1 MARFDYITQQN
12 VFSNLG
18 FQRASETEAPEQQ
31 SINFHPTL
39 FVDGTSH
46 LQSLNVGS
54 AAHYPDLTLATSSS
68 QVPFTSQSNYAA
80 IPPFSSLVTAR
91 DLLIRREHLPAAP
104 VSLTGPLSNADQNG
118 TFHHGLQASVITA
131 PVSFPNHGLNLT
143 IGSQLSSN
151 STQTT
156 AQEEN
161 NNFPLRPVNQ
171 PERVN
176 GSTGTNTSHGK
187 MTNETT
193 MISGSPHSSVVNNM
207 KTVNTPGEALSSG
220 AFSPYLKQQVKQE
233 LVCQWL
239 ITKGKGNNCL
249 CGNNFNNLV
258 DLVKHLSTE
267 HVANPDSSTHVCR
280 WENCSRE
287 GRAFKAKYKLIN
299 HLRVH
304 TGEKPFAC
312 PYQGCGKLFARSE
325 NLKIH
330 KRIHTGEK
338 PFVCEFEGCNR
349 RFANSSDRKKH
360 SHVHTSDKPYS
371 CKIGGC
377 EKSYTHPSSLR
388 KHMKAHAAI
397 KEETSAE
404 NSCKVLQDTEQLC
417 GGGGGWYCDKSASLS
432 ANAAGNKQS
441 GNASPKNLKQIVKSR
456 A

>member
-12 VFSNLG
+12 VFTNMG

-31 SINFHPTL
+31 SLNFHPTL
-39 FVDGTSH
+39 FVEGAPH
-46 LQSLNVGS
+46 LQGLNVGS

-68 QVPFTSQSNYAA
+68 QVPYTSQSNYAA

-91 DLLIRREHLPAAP
+91 DLLLRREHLPAAP
-104 VSLTGPLSNADQNG
+104 VSLTGPLSNTDQNG
-118 TFHHGLQASVITA
+118 TFHHGLQAAVITA
-131 PVSFPNHGLNLT
+131 PVSFPNPTLNLT
-143 IGSQLSSN
+143 IASQLSSN

-156 AQEEN
+156 AQEETN
-161 NNFPLRPVNQ
+161 SFPLRTVNQ
-171 PERVN
+171 AERIN
-176 GSTGTNTSHGK
+176 GNAGTNTSHGK
-187 MTNETT
+187 MTNESTT
-193 MISGSPHSSVVNNM
+193 LVSAAPHTTTVNNM
-207 KTVNTPGEALSSG
+207 KVGNTRDTLSSG
-220 AFSPYLKQQVKQE
+220 AFTPYFKPQVKHE

-239 ITKGKGNNCL
+239 VTKGKANNCL

-280 WENCSRE
+280 WENCNRE

-338 PFVCEFEGCNR
+338 PFVCEFDGCSR

-388 KHMKAHAAI
+388 KHMKAHAAV
-397 KEETSAE
+397 KEETVVE
-404 NSCKVLQDTEQLC
+404 NSCKVLRDTERLC
-417 GGGGGWYCDKSASLS
+417 AGGGGWYCDKPASLS
-432 ANAAGNKQS
+432 ANAAGNKPS
-441 GNASPKNLKQIVKSR
+441 GNASPKNLNQIVKSR